1 MKSKMFAIAALVLL
15 IGAVT
20 VPAMSQ
26 ELTNDVVVLRV
37 GWIPSYTVS
46 FDVENSDDAE
56 FTGFA
61 GMAEYNLNVSP
72 VLIGFGIE
80 YQRVVDDAED
90 AGDDDSI
97 AGFLIPQVTA
107 KFMAAGG
114 FYIGAGLAGKY
125 LINYDLGS
133 GVETDKTID
142 LWVNGVIGYIAM
154 ISDGIYLDVMGRF
167 GYNLTNNTWDELES
181 SGYKL
186 ETKAK
191 SAYDLAIY
199 VGIGFKSFQTGL

>member
-1 MKSKMFAIAALVLL
+1 MKSKMFAIAASFLM
-15 IGAVT
+15 IGALV
-20 VPAMSQ
+20 VPAFSQ
-26 ELTNDVVVLRV
+26 ELTNDVVVLRA

-46 FDVENSDDAE
+46 FDLPNMNDSE

-61 GMAEYNLNVSP
+61 GMAEYNLNLSP
-72 VLIGFGIE
+72 MLIGFGVE
-80 YQRVVDDAED
+80 YQRVVEEGDDGE
-90 AGDDDSI
+90 DDSI

-114 FYIGAGLAGKY
+114 FYIGAGVAGRY

-142 LWVNGVIGYIAM
+142 LWLNGVIGYIAM
-154 ISDGIYLDVMGRF
+154 VSDGIYLDIMGRF
-167 GYNLTNNTWDELES
+167 GYNLTNTFMDEVKVDSTTVDL
-181 SGYKL
+181 
-186 ETKAK
+186 KAK